1 MIIVALPLLFST
13 LVTPIVSSS
22 TPLLVRAAEVP
33 PDHEVLLTRFIDRSR
48 LFRRIGLMAG
58 MLLMFGGWFVL
69 DAEVDGGL
77 DASIGFLP
85 VACIGLAGSIAGSV
99 CAEVFRLRRP
109 EGARVASLAAR
120 DPDEYDDPVRS
131 EERRGGNEGVST
143 CSSRWSPIHKQK
155 KTR

>member
-77 DASIGFLP
+77 GASIGFLP
-85 VACIGLAGSIAGSV
+85 VACIGLAGAIAGSV
-99 CAEVFRLRRP
+99 CAAVFRLRRP
-109 EGARVASLAAR
+109 QGRPRAGPRAPAPARSHQ
-120 DPDEYDDPVRS
+120 P
-131 EERRGGNEGVST
+131 
-143 CSSRWSPIHKQK
+143 
-155 KTR
+155 

>member
-58 MLLMFGGWFVL
+58 ILLLFGGWFVL
-69 DAEVDGGL
+69 EAEVDGGL
-77 DASIGFLP
+77 DVSRGFLP
-85 VACIGLAGSIAGSV
+85 LALIELHGPTACHAWTGM
-99 CAEVFRLRRP
+99 E
-109 EGARVASLAAR
+109 AAR
-120 DPDEYDDPVRS
+120 
-131 EERRGGNEGVST
+131 ERR
-143 CSSRWSPIHKQK
+143 WSQVKNSES
-155 KTR
+155 